1 MAEKKDNTIKDFV
14 EHKLKDRLDRLLNTD
29 KFSVVLDFK
38 EIDEFSPAL
47 GDEILNS
54 PADTIEEIKDAV
66 AELGSDYKELDVE
79 IRIRDL
85 PENAKIKISEIR
97 SKHLK
102 KLMQVQGLIKIAV
115 SVKPVAKSVSFE
127 CQSCGHVVVIEQKEK
142 TLRVP
147 SICPNCGRKDK
158 FKIVDKKFI
167 DTQRIVLEEAPED
180 LEGGAQPQQI
190 EVMLRRDLVDPKF
203 ERNIIPGNKVIVT
216 GIINEYPIY
225 LQSGKRSNTSE
236 LSIEASY
243 LESVEHEFEE
253 LVISKEEEEK
263 IKELAKDK
271 TIYAK
276 LAASIAPN
284 IFGYDHIKEAIVLQ
298 MFGGVR
304 KVSSD
309 SSSVVRG
316 DIHILLVGDTGVSK
330 STILKYV
337 TAIAP
342 KARYVVGTGSS
353 AAGLTATIIK
363 DEASRSYILEA
374 GALPLTNKGL
384 LAIDEI
390 DKMNKD
396 DRVAMHESLEQETI
410 TIAKANIHATLS
422 AQTSVLAAANP
433 KLGRFNPF
441 DTIASQI
448 DLPPTLINRFDLI
461 FIMQDKPNQE
471 IDKMIAKKIL
481 DVSKD
486 INKNKPAISIDLLR
500 KYIAYAKKTVSPIIS
515 DESMK
520 IIEDFYLRLRS
531 QTTVGDQAVRPIP
544 ISARQLESIVRLS
557 EASAKVRLS
566 PYVLAEDAKRAIELV
581 MHYLNEVGLDQST
594 GQLDIDRIEVG
605 ISTSQRGV
613 ILSVKSIIKNEIE
626 NLPAG
631 SALPISK
638 VYDDADK
645 MGIDKD
651 KVDNAISTLK
661 KEGEIFEPKQGLIKL
676 LV

>member
-1 MAEKKDNTIKDFV
+1 MTESLESIAKEFVEKKMR
-14 EHKLKDRLDRLLNTD
+14 DRLDRLLNTD
-29 KFSVVLDFK
+29 RFSVVLDFH
-38 EIDEFSPAL
+38 EIDEFSPVL
-47 GDEILNS
+47 GDSVLS
-54 PADTIEEIKDAV
+54 QPADIIEKMKDTIS
-66 AELGSDYKELDVE
+66 ELGPDYGELNTEV
-79 IRIRDL
+79 RIRDL
-85 PENAKIKISEIR
+85 PDNAKIKISEIR

-102 KLMQVQGLIKIAV
+102 RLMQIQGLIKIAV

-127 CQSCGHVVVIEQKEK
+127 CQSCGHVVVVEQKEK

-147 SICPNCGRKDK
+147 SICPNCGRRDK
-158 FKIVDKKFI
+158 FKIADKKFV

-203 ERNIIPGNKVIVT
+203 ERNIIPGNKVVVT
-216 GIINEYPIY
+216 GMVKEYPIF

-243 LESVEHEFEE
+243 VESVEHEFEE
-253 LVISKEEEEK
+253 LVVSKEEEEQ
-263 IKELAKDK
+263 IRELAKDK
-271 TIYAK
+271 TVYAK

-284 IFGYDHIKEAIVLQ
+284 VFGYDHIKESIALQ

-304 KVSSD
+304 KVSED
-309 SSSVVRG
+309 ASSIVRG
-316 DIHILLVGDTGVSK
+316 DIHILLVGDTGTSK
-330 STILKYV
+330 STMLKYV
-337 TAIAP
+337 TVIAP

-384 LAIDEI
+384 LTIDEI

-396 DRVAMHESLEQETI
+396 DRVAMHEALEQQSI

-441 DTIASQI
+441 DTVASQI

-461 FIMQDKPNQE
+461 FIMQDRPNPE
-471 IDKMIAKKIL
+471 VDKMIAKKIL

-486 INKNKPAISIDLLR
+486 INRNRPAIPIDLLK
-500 KYIAYAKKTVSPIIS
+500 KYIAHAKRTCTPIIS
-515 DESMK
+515 DEAMK
-520 IIEDFYLRLRS
+520 IIEEFYLRLRG
-531 QTTVGDQAVRPIP
+531 QTSISEQTVRPVP
-544 ISARQLESIVRLS
+544 ISARQLEAIVRLT

-566 PYVLAEDAKRAIELV
+566 PYALAEDAKRAIDLV
-581 MHYLNEVGLDQST
+581 MAYLSEVGIDRST
-594 GQLDIDRIEVG
+594 GEFDIDRIEVG
-605 ISTSQRGV
+605 ISTSQRGI
-613 ILSVKSIIKNEIE
+613 ILSVKSIIKNEID
-626 NLPAG
+626 NLPSG

-638 VYDDADK
+638 IYDDADK

-651 KVDNAISTLK
+651 KVDSAISTLK
-661 KEGEIFEPKQGLIKL
+661 KEGEIFEPKQGMIKL
-676 LV
+676 LT